1 MTIQSLIPF
10 TFYTWCL
17 SIDHNHPI
25 WWYCYI
31 FSNKVKDGIFHSNLP
46 YFCFWFLPFAK
57 LWLDQN
63 LNKLQ
68 MQFDLPSLHMI
79 ALIRFEFGFERN
91 VVVCE
96 GTFGFND
103 NGVGSAGKTGK
114 WRDAICERIYT
125 VERNRKSNFEEKHLK
140 RDRQLG
146 QNSASRQK
154 KANLFY
160 IRPMI

>member
-1 MTIQSLIPF
+1 
-10 TFYTWCL
+10 
-17 SIDHNHPI
+17 
-25 WWYCYI
+25 
-31 FSNKVKDGIFHSNLP
+31 
-46 YFCFWFLPFAK
+46 
-57 LWLDQN
+57 
-63 LNKLQ
+63 
-68 MQFDLPSLHMI
+68 MQFDPPLHMI

-140 RDRQLG
+140 WDRQLG
-146 QNSASRQK
+146 QNSAKMEKGKFILYSTTALGQNRSKFDLWLRSNLGQNSGK
-154 KANLFY
+154 KQLATAAHVPEVSTRACPVFFDNHSDKIILFGNLIQSYQF
-160 IRPMI
+160 